1 MYVRKYHMD
10 RKFIECNFWR
20 FNLKIG
26 IKFKRNVIL
35 ATLDNWNIIQTILSG
50 MF

>member
-1 MYVRKYHMD
+1 MLESTIW
-10 RKFIECNFWR
+10 IESCFWR

>member
-1 MYVRKYHMD
+1 MLESTLLI
-10 RKFIECNFWR
+10 KFSECNIWR
-20 FNLKIG
+20 FNLKFG
-26 IKFKRNVIL
+26 IKFKRDVIL

>member
-1 MYVRKYHMD
+1 MLESTIW
-10 RKFIECNFWR
+10 IESLSNVTF
-20 FNLKIG
+20 G

-35 ATLDNWNIIQTILSG
+35 ATLDNWNILQTILSG